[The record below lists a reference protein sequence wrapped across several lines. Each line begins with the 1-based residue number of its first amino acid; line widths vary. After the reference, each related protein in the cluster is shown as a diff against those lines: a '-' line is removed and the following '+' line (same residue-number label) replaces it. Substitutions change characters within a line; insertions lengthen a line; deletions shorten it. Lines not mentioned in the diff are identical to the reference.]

1 MVNFLLKVARNFGM
15 KFLREEVTDCGA
27 VDGALLCDSC
37 RTLSL
42 YGATCDSMLAEKC
55 LLTMENLEFRDLID
69 EIGLREFWE
78 IESVVWR
85 VL

>member
-27 VDGALLCDSC
+27 VDGALLCDSG
-37 RTLSL
+37 RMLSL
-42 YGATCDSMLAEKC
+42 YGATCDSMLAKKC
-55 LLTMENLEFRDLID
+55 RLTMGSLEFRDLID
-69 EIGLREFWE
+69 EIEHREFWE
-78 IESVVWR
+78 IESAVWR

>member
-1 MVNFLLKVARNFGM
+1 M

-42 YGATCDSMLAEKC
+42 YGAICDSMLAEKC
-55 LLTMENLEFRDLID
+55 RLTMESLEFCNLID
-69 EIGLREFWE
+69 EIELCEFWE
-78 IESVVWR
+78 IESAVWR